1 MAKGKAS
8 VRDRVIRA
16 KRIRTRSGLNWT
28 AFTQPW
34 AAFNHL
40 YAQHRGNTERD
51 CVMNF
56 IRDHLSEVSAE
67 RVLDVAAKSIDR
79 LLELPPGDMR
89 LSVVDKRF
97 RVRSRQDAAVVRDAT
112 QGATERMA
120 HLAAV
125 LYQVRCN
132 LLHGDKDPISTR
144 DRRLVR
150 ACSQILDELLPE
162 LEASILT

>member
-40 YAQHRGNTERD
+40 YAQHRGDTERD
-51 CVMNF
+51 WVMNF
-56 IRDHLSEVSAE
+56 IRDHLNEVSAD
-67 RVLDVAAKSIDR
+67 RVLDAAATPIDQ

-89 LSVVDKRF
+89 LNVDEDRF
-97 RVRSRQDAAVVRDAT
+97 RARSRRHAAIVRDAT
-112 QGATERMA
+112 QGAIERVA

-150 ACSQILDELLPE
+150 ACAQILDELLPE